1 MIIRHLSIANFRKYL
16 NLRLDFPTGVIGVI
30 GKNGAGKS
38 TLLEVISWALYGSG
52 GLKTTIGQMFP
63 DFVDYK
69 GETRVALTFETNAAS
84 YRVERG
90 FKLPNKST
98 AMFYAE
104 NTLVASGT
112 REVTAGVEKI
122 TGMDWKAFQTSFY
135 TRQNELNF
143 LGNLQ
148 AGDRSKRLEEMLGL
162 EKINTIINNIKGDI
176 RAVEGEKKGH
186 EQLAQREQEYT
197 EGLAVKEAKLET
209 TLLYTSRF
217 EEELGVLKK
226 GLEELTEDFSAAET
240 KRETYTGLKSQL
252 DLKRENSRIYTSR
265 ISSLKGEIEA
275 IETER
280 ERFGRLGDEV
290 KRLAGLQSDLDGFE
304 KKRLTYEAFIHKK
317 RHLDELTALLEEQKD
332 TGAKLKERF
341 FGLREETRNYDIIN
355 NNIKKLAARI
365 DGLQKAT
372 SDLRIE
378 QNDSKRQLD
387 KLTNQMK
394 DIEMLGSDAVCS
406 FCLRPFKGEMDTILA
421 HFRAEMDKL
430 EKKEM
435 DSSRRLETET
445 THLKKTLEQKQEQ
458 EKSRGQIEQLRE
470 KLYRQEGELKG
481 LAVEVKANMARKE
494 MLEKDLQQYKN
505 LDYDPDEYEKLK
517 AEVSELQKKE
527 KDLARLSERMAA
539 RDKLQ
544 TEINQ
549 LSGEIDIINNNIT
562 SLMEEMA
569 RLNFSEEN
577 YLGQKEKLHGLRET
591 VRKRE
596 LELAEGRKSE
606 AVLGSEIAG
615 LKNQLRLVEDARHRV
630 KELIGQKIDLESLIE
645 ILKELKTDLAARIR
659 PTLIR
664 YSSDLLELMSD
675 GKFSELDLNENY
687 DISIRDYGEL
697 RELGRF
703 SGGEQDLANL
713 SLRLA
718 ISKLLAT
725 SSNLEAGFLIL
736 DEVFGSQDNF
746 RKENILGAI
755 AGLGDFFQQI
765 FIVTHVEDIKEAV
778 QTLITIEENSDGSS
792 MALME

>member
-38 TLLEVISWALYGSG
+38 TLLEVISWAFYGSG
-52 GLKTTIGQMFP
+52 GLKTTIGQLFP

-98 AMFYAE
+98 AMLYADD
-104 NTLVASGT
+104 TLVVSGT
-112 REVTAGVEKI
+112 REVTATIEKI

-148 AGDRSKRLEEMLGL
+148 AGERSKRLEEMLGL

-176 RAVEGEKKGH
+176 RAVEGEKKGY
-186 EQLAQREQEYT
+186 EQLAQKEQEYT
-197 EGLAVKEAKLET
+197 ERLAVKEAELKT

-217 EEELGVLKK
+217 EEELGALKRD
-226 GLEELTEDFSAAET
+226 LEDHKAVFSKAEV
-240 KRETYTGLKSQL
+240 KRETYTGLKSRL

-265 ISSLKGEIEA
+265 IRSLKGEIEA
-275 IETER
+275 IEAER

-290 KRLAGLQSDLDGFE
+290 NRLAGLRADLDGFE
-304 KKRLTYEAFIHKK
+304 KKRVDYEAFIHKK
-317 RHLDELTALLEEQKD
+317 RHLDELTALLEEQKSV
-332 TGAKLKERF
+332 GGKLKQRF
-341 FGLREETRNYDIIN
+341 FGLREETQNYDIIN
-355 NNIKKLAARI
+355 NNIKSLAARI
-365 DGLQKAT
+365 DDLQKAAA
-372 SDLRIE
+372 DLRVE
-378 QNDSKRQLD
+378 QSDAKRQLD

-394 DIEMLGSDAVCS
+394 DIEMLGPDAVCS
-406 FCLRPFKGEMDTILA
+406 FCLRPFKGEMGTILA

-430 EKKEM
+430 EKSER
-435 DSSRRLETET
+435 DSSQRLETET
-445 THLKKTLEQKQEQ
+445 THLKNTLKQKREE
-458 EKSRGQIEQLRE
+458 EKSKEQIVQLRE
-470 KLYRQEGELKG
+470 KLYRLEGELKS
-481 LAVEVKANMARKE
+481 LAAEVKTNMARKE
-494 MLEKDLQQYKN
+494 LLEKDLQQYEN
-505 LDYDPDEYEKLK
+505 LDYDPHEYERLK
-517 AEVSELQKKE
+517 AEVAGLQKKE
-527 KDLARLSERMAA
+527 KDLARLTERMVA
-539 RDKLQ
+539 RDKLKA
-544 TEINQ
+544 EKDQ
-549 LSGEIDIINNNIT
+549 LSGEIDIINDNIK
-562 SLMEEMA
+562 SLMEESG
-569 RLNFSEEN
+569 RLDFSEEDF
-577 YLGQKEKLHGLRET
+577 LGQKEKLQNLRET
-591 VRKRE
+591 ARKRE
-596 LELAEGRKSE
+596 LELAESHKNE
-606 AVLGSEIAG
+606 AVLISEIEG
-615 LKNQLRLVEDARHRV
+615 LKNQLRLVEDARLKV
-630 KELIGQKIDLESLIE
+630 KGLIAQKINLESLVE
-645 ILKELKTDLAARIR
+645 ILKELKTELAARIR

-664 YSSDLLELMSD
+664 YSSDLLELMTD
-675 GKFSELDLNENY
+675 GKFTELDLNESY

-746 RKENILGAI
+746 RKENILGAV

-778 QTLITIEENSDGSS
+778 QTLITIEEGSDGSS

>member
-1 MIIRHLSIANFRKYL
+1 
-16 NLRLDFPTGVIGVI
+16 
-30 GKNGAGKS
+30 
-38 TLLEVISWALYGSG
+38 LY
-52 GLKTTIGQMFP
+52 P
-63 DFVDYK
+63 
-69 GETRVALTFETNAAS
+69 
-84 YRVERG
+84 
-90 FKLPNKST
+90 
-98 AMFYAE
+98 
-104 NTLVASGT
+104 
-112 REVTAGVEKI
+112 
-122 TGMDWKAFQTSFY
+122 
-135 TRQNELNF
+135 
-143 LGNLQ
+143 
-148 AGDRSKRLEEMLGL
+148 
-162 EKINTIINNIKGDI
+162 
-176 RAVEGEKKGH
+176 
-186 EQLAQREQEYT
+186 
-197 EGLAVKEAKLET
+197 
-209 TLLYTSRF
+209 
-217 EEELGVLKK
+217 
-226 GLEELTEDFSAAET
+226 
-240 KRETYTGLKSQL
+240 
-252 DLKRENSRIYTSR
+252 
-265 ISSLKGEIEA
+265 
-275 IETER
+275 
-280 ERFGRLGDEV
+280 
-290 KRLAGLQSDLDGFE
+290 
-304 KKRLTYEAFIHKK
+304 
-317 RHLDELTALLEEQKD
+317 
-332 TGAKLKERF
+332 
-341 FGLREETRNYDIIN
+341 
-355 NNIKKLAARI
+355 
-365 DGLQKAT
+365 
-372 SDLRIE
+372 
-378 QNDSKRQLD
+378 
-387 KLTNQMK
+387 
-394 DIEMLGSDAVCS
+394 
-406 FCLRPFKGEMDTILA
+406 
-421 HFRAEMDKL
+421 
-430 EKKEM
+430 
-435 DSSRRLETET
+435 SRRLETET

-549 LSGEIDIINNNIT
+549 LSSEIDINDNIK
-562 SLMEEMA
+562 SLMQESG
-569 RLNFSEEN
+569 RLDFSEEDF
-577 YLGQKEKLHGLRET
+577 LEQKEKLQNLRET
-591 VRKRE
+591 VGKRE
-596 LELAEGRKSE
+596 LELAESRKNE
-606 AVLGSEIAG
+606 AVLISEVAG